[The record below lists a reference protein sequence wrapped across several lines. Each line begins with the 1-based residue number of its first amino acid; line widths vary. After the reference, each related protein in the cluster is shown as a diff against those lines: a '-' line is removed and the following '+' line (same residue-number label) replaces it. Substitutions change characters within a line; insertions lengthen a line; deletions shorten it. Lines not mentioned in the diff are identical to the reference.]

1 MLDIPRGLT
10 STGRLRQIEGAGRR
24 ELIERR
30 YPLLLIGCAIRG
42 PVRRYPAICF
52 FQSHQVFTSL
62 QHQQKQSIMPK
73 RKHPDRS
80 ESPTAA
86 APPSK
91 KKPHP
96 QKQELDRP
104 SVNELKKQIRNARRL
119 LARDDLPADS
129 RIIQERALAGFE
141 KELEEETRRRQRSE
155 MIGRY
160 HFVRFLGAHA
170 FHWICLSVRDE
181 AN

>member
-1 MLDIPRGLT
+1 
-10 STGRLRQIEGAGRR
+10 
-24 ELIERR
+24 
-30 YPLLLIGCAIRG
+30 
-42 PVRRYPAICF
+42 
-52 FQSHQVFTSL
+52 
-62 QHQQKQSIMPK
+62 MPK

-80 ESPTAA
+80 ASPTAA

-129 RIIQERALAGFE
+129 RIVQERALAGSE

-155 MIGRY
+155 MIGKY

-170 FHWICLSVRDE
+170 FLGLVCLSEVWFADL
-181 AN
+181 